1 MFNKILDSIE
11 EIICIIC
18 TVVMV
23 CITFANVICRW
34 TGIGSLAFSGEIVT
48 YLFILL
54 SMMGTA
60 IAAKRR
66 AHLGL
71 TILPDAVNFKARKAL
86 LVFVYALCTVFSAV
100 LCYYG
105 VLMVINQYNLGMVTA
120 AMQWPEWIYDTFV
133 PFGAVFITIRFAQAT
148 IEEAKVKPESA
159 DGKEAIEK

>member
-1 MFNKILDSIE
+1 MFNKRLDSIE
-11 EIICIIC
+11 EIIWIIW
-18 TVVMV
+18 TVVTV

-34 TGIGSLAFSGEIVT
+34 TGIGSLAFSEEIAT

-120 AMQWPEWIYDTFV
+120 AMQWPEWVYATFV
-133 PFGAVFITIRFAQAT
+133 HFGAVFITIRFAQAT